1 MASKEPARL
10 GDMDAEAF
18 RRHGHALVDWIA
30 GYLNHAERYPVLS
43 RSAPGAVRGA
53 LPPSPPATGAPF
65 DEIFR
70 DFERVVLPGVTH
82 WNHPGFFA
90 YFAISGAAA
99 GVLAEFLSAALNVQ
113 AMLWR
118 TSPAATELEEVT
130 LGWLRQ
136 LLGLPDAFEGVI
148 YDTASISSLH
158 ALAAARHRAVA
169 GVRARGLAGRPDLRP
184 LRVYASEQAH
194 SSIDKAVMTLGLGHD
209 ALARIPADAEFRM
222 RPDALR
228 EAVAADRARGVTP
241 LAVVATVGTTSTT
254 SVDPVDA
261 VARLCAD
268 ERLWLHVDAAYAGV
282 AALVPETKHVLDG
295 CGRADS
301 LVVNPHKWLFT
312 PFDLSAFYCR
322 RMDVVR
328 AAFSLTPDYLRTP
341 ETGAVRNLMDT
352 GVQLGRRFR
361 SLKLW
366 AVLRHFGSEGIR
378 VRLAE
383 HMRLARRFAAWVDES
398 PDFERLAPVPFSVVC
413 FRAAP
418 AAVPAT
424 EDVENGAAGAGGGDS
439 DTVPAPGDAAAPEAA
454 GVLHGQRGGSDTDP
468 APGDAAA
475 AGRTDALNERL
486 LEAVNATGEVFL
498 SHTRLDG
505 RFALRLA
512 VGHVRTEERHVRR
525 AWDLLNGK
533 LRALR

>member
-1 MASKEPARL
+1 MAADRPGAL
-10 GDMDAEAF
+10 GDMGPEEF

-30 GYLNHAERYPVLS
+30 AYLSQDDRYPVLS
-43 RSAPGAVRGA
+43 RAAPGDIRER
-53 LPPSPPATGAPF
+53 LPAGPPEAGAPF
-65 DEIFR
+65 DAIFA
-70 DFERVVLPGVTH
+70 DFERHLLPGITH

-136 LLGLPDAFEGVI
+136 LLGLPDTFEGVI

-169 GVRARGLAGRPDLRP
+169 DVRTRGLAGRPDLGP

-194 SSIDKAVMTLGLGHD
+194 SSIDKAIMTLGLGHD
-209 ALARIPADAEFRM
+209 ALSHIPADDEFRM
-222 RPDALR
+222 RPEALR
-228 EAVAADRARGVTP
+228 EAIAADRARGVTP

-254 SVDPVDA
+254 SVDPVGA
-261 VARLCAD
+261 VADICAA
-268 ERLWLHVDAAYAGV
+268 EGLWLHVDAAYAGV
-282 AALVPETKHVLDG
+282 AALVPETRHVLDG
-295 CGRADS
+295 CGAADS

-322 RMDVVR
+322 HMDTVR
-328 AAFSLTPDYLRTP
+328 AAFSLTPDYLQTL
-341 ETGAVRNLMDT
+341 EAVEVRNLMDT

-366 AVLRHFGSEGIR
+366 AILRHFGSDGIR
-378 VRLAE
+378 DRLAE
-383 HMRLARRFAAWVDES
+383 HMRLARLFAGWVDDS

-413 FRAAP
+413 FRTGP
-418 AAVPAT
+418 
-424 EDVENGAAGAGGGDS
+424 AGADES
-439 DTVPAPGDAAAPEAA
+439 E
-454 GVLHGQRGGSDTDP
+454 
-468 APGDAAA
+468 
-475 AGRTDALNERL
+475 TDALNERL
-486 LEAVNATGEVFL
+486 LEAVNSTGEVFL
-498 SHTRLDG
+498 SHTRLNG
-505 RFALRLA
+505 RFAIRLA

-525 AWDLLNGK
+525 AWELLDEN